1 MLSIHKKRFI
11 ISLLVISYIF
21 YFPVEVKALAGP
33 YALTTGVVV
42 GAEALGEVGTIGVV
56 STVGS
61 VAIPVVACAV
71 ALGVIYYNRYEIANF
86 VTGFY
91 DYMKSRNIDG
101 VKDSS
106 LTQDGKDCLR
116 DYVTGYS
123 TVAST
128 NKIPLISSVTVPAN
142 TIVWTSIGVN
152 LDVNPKVT
160 LELYQTGIKHISN
173 VSFAWRIDNYP
184 KIYYGGNTVSFY
196 DGSLRVG
203 STVVDDT
210 LTCNTVR
217 VGLRNT
223 GDFDTDVGV
232 AQTINPLPKKNT
244 ANVTGSYLYP
254 DFSPDGTTYVS
265 PKTDFDYDDFIQLS
279 PDKLPDVVTVSDT
292 APVPVPNP
300 DPTNPNPDPS
310 TDTTVP
316 DSVPKL
322 DFSPLYQDLSR
333 KFPFCVPFDFVEM
346 IRAFKV
352 KAVAPSFTVDF
363 DSAYFVGGGSFTFT
377 FEKFDKVIKVL
388 RYLMLLGFIVG
399 LIKKTR
405 AWIGNGGAS

>member
-1 MLSIHKKRFI
+1 MLSIHQKRFI

-21 YFPVEVKALAGP
+21 YFPVEVKALAGT
-33 YALTTGVVV
+33 YTLTTGVVV
-42 GAEALGEVGTIGVV
+42 GAEAVGEVGTIGVA

-61 VAIPVVACAV
+61 FAIPVVACAI

-86 VTGFY
+86 VTGFTE
-91 DYMKSRNIDG
+91 YMKSRNIDG

-106 LTQDGKDCLR
+106 LTQEGKDCLR

-123 TVAST
+123 TVASS

-142 TIVWTSIGVN
+142 TTVWTSIGVN
-152 LDVNPKVT
+152 LNSNPKAIF
-160 LELYQTGIKHISN
+160 ELYQTGTKHISN
-173 VSFAWRIDNYP
+173 VGFVWKIDNYP
-184 KIYYGGNTVSFY
+184 KIYRGSNNVSFF
-196 DGSLRVG
+196 DGSLMVG
-203 STVVDDT
+203 GTVVDDT

-217 VGLRNT
+217 VGLSNW

-232 AQTINPLPKKNT
+232 AQIIYPLPKKNI

-254 DFSPDGTTYVS
+254 DFATDGSTYVS
-265 PKTDFDYDDFIQLS
+265 PKTDFNYDDFVQLS
-279 PDKLPDVVTVSDT
+279 PDKLPDVVTVSDI
-292 APVPVPNP
+292 APAPTPNP

-310 TDTTVP
+310 TDTNVP
-316 DSVPKL
+316 DTVPKL

-333 KFPFCVPFDFVEM
+333 KFPFCVPFDFVDM

-363 DSAYFVGGGSFTFT
+363 DSTYFVGGGSFTFS
-377 FEKFDKVIKVL
+377 FEKFDKIIKVL